1 MNIFISYGHD
11 EHTELVRRIKC
22 DLEASGHKVWL
33 DEEKIM
39 VHHDWEIAIEKAVD
53 GSEWVV
59 AFLSPYSVRRPD
71 GVCLD
76 ELSFARFRGK
86 KIAPVMVQFV
96 QPPLS
101 ISRIQWL
108 DMQGWKDV
116 VSGNI
121 REEWYNTKFAQL
133 LRVLNNEYQL
143 DFEGGS
149 ARLMSILKPFSNDIE
164 ISRHVMGFYGR
175 EWIFN
180 AYDSWLTGNFSSRV
194 FWVKGSAGVGKTA
207 IAAMLAHTK
216 PSVAGIHFCKY
227 NDSDRGDP
235 RKALCSLAYY
245 LSTQLPEYQQ
255 KLADVI
261 EIETLDSKDVSA
273 LFYYLLV
280 EPLHHIDPPK
290 SRMVLIIDAL
300 DEAIRNGRNDL
311 VTVIAREFEKL
322 PPWLGLF
329 ITSRPDQEISRKF
342 SRLNPY
348 EIESTDS
355 RNHRDIRRYLY
366 QWADKQRLEGKR
378 EKITEILI
386 TKSEGVFLYLHEIL
400 RDIST
405 GRVSI
410 DNLDNLPQGLTGIYS
425 DFAERHFPDLQ
436 QYKLKQR
443 PLLELLATCY
453 EPLAIDIASA
463 VLRWDD
469 YDRDEALVGTE
480 SLFPLHEDYL
490 EPFHKSIIDW
500 LIAPNKSGPYRVSI
514 KKGHERFADYFSA
527 NPKANPTVQQYRDH
541 FGPYHYLAC
550 NRIAEL
556 VDVLKTSSPLFAST
570 LSILMFSQLQSD
582 DGNLNNEQLL
592 EILAILVETE
602 DDRTTQVVFD
612 FTLLL
617 LDYSYFNAAETV
629 RNLILK
635 QSSLNWLLLFID
647 LKIARMTGHPR
658 KVAQL
663 GQELLIIE
671 SLPKE
676 LLGILNYYL
685 AEGLREQ
692 GDYQK
697 AIFHYKQALELL
709 DREQEVFNC
718 LQASAALGD
727 LEYVAGDLE
736 KARITL
742 NEALELAENNEL
754 LQMQGGI
761 TRILGQI
768 EQIQDNFIL
777 AEELFASSLE
787 IAQRIRRPYSIIEAY
802 NSLAES
808 QKCTKPSIALDN
820 LNQARRL
827 ALEHNARLELGKGY
841 YIEAD
846 IQNLLGDYEKAEHA
860 AMEAQHI
867 LNDVGYA
874 SGYARACL
882 ALGQSFLIQKKYD
895 QAVEQALTASR
906 FYQKE
911 EIYPSYRLMA
921 FHLIKQCFEHLHY
934 PLSDNLEEVKNIPN
948 INNFDNLHQFLLLC
962 SSED

>member
-11 EHTELVRRIKC
+11 EHIELVRRIKR
-22 DLEASGHKVWL
+22 DLEANGHKVWL

-76 ELSFARFRGK
+76 ELSFARYRGK

-116 VSGNI
+116 VSSNI

-149 ARLMSILKPFSNDIE
+149 AQLMNVLKPFSNDIE
-164 ISRHVMGFYGR
+164 MSRHIRDFCGR
-175 EWIFN
+175 EWIFE
-180 AYDSWLTGNFSSRV
+180 AYDSWLTDDFSSRV

-216 PSVAGIHFCKY
+216 SSVVGIHFCKY

-245 LSTQLPEYQQ
+245 LSTQLPEYQRI
-255 KLADVI
+255 LMDRV
-261 EIETLDSKDVSA
+261 EIEPLANKDVSA
-273 LFYYLLV
+273 LFHYLLV
-280 EPLHHIDPPK
+280 EPLHLIDPPK
-290 SRMVLIIDAL
+290 AKMILVIDAL

-311 VTVIAREFEKL
+311 VTVIARDFDKL

-329 ITSRPDQEISRKF
+329 ITSRPDQEIARKF
-342 SRLNPY
+342 SRFNPY

-355 RNHRDIRRYLY
+355 RNLEDIRHYLY
-366 QWADKQRLEGKR
+366 QWT
-378 EKITEILI
+378 EKNVFTDAQEKVIEILLN
-386 TKSEGVFLYLHEIL
+386 KSEGVFLYLHEIL

-405 GRVSI
+405 GIVSI
-410 DNLDNLPQGLTGIYS
+410 DNLEDLPQGLTGIYT
-425 DFAERHFPDLQ
+425 DFIERQFPDLK
-436 QYKLKQR
+436 QYKSKQR

-453 EPLAIDIASA
+453 EPLAIDTACA
-463 VLRWDD
+463 VLQWDD
-469 YDRDEALVGTE
+469 YDMDEAMTGMD
-480 SLFPLHEDYL
+480 SLFPLHETHL

-500 LIAPNKSGPYRVSI
+500 IIDPNKSGPYRVSV

-527 NPKANPTVQQYRDH
+527 NPKTNRTVQEYRDR
-541 FGPYHYLAC
+541 FGPYHYFAC

-556 VDVLKTSSPLFAST
+556 VEILTESSPMFAST
-570 LSILMFSQLQSD
+570 LSMLMFTQVQAD
-582 DGNLNNEQLL
+582 DGNLRDEQLL
-592 EILAILVETE
+592 EMLNILVETE
-602 DDRTTQVVFD
+602 EYRSTQVILN

-629 RNLILK
+629 RNLI
-635 QSSLNWLLLFID
+635 QNQPGLNWLLLFID
-647 LKIARMTGHPR
+647 LKVARMTGQPR
-658 KVAQL
+658 KVTQL
-663 GQELLIIE
+663 GRELLTIETVPQELLG
-671 SLPKE
+671 LV
-676 LLGILNYYL
+676 NYYL

-692 GDYQK
+692 GNSQE
-697 AIFHYKQALELL
+697 AIFHYNQALTLF
-709 DREQEVFNC
+709 DMEQETLNW
-718 LQASAALGD
+718 LQVSAALGD
-727 LEYVAGDLE
+727 LQYVAGDLE
-736 KARITL
+736 KAGMAL
-742 NEALELAENNEL
+742 NKALKLAKNKRL
-754 LQMQGGI
+754 LQLQGGI
-761 TRILGQI
+761 IRILGQI
-768 EQIQDNFIL
+768 EQIQDNCTL
-777 AEELFASSLE
+777 AEELFTTSME

-808 QKCTKPSIALDN
+808 QKYTKPDIALKN
-820 LNQARRL
+820 ITTAREL

-846 IQNLLGDYEKAEHA
+846 IHNLQGDYTKAENA
-860 AMEAQHI
+860 ALEAKNI
-867 LNDVGYA
+867 LCDVDYG

-882 ALGQSFLIQKKYD
+882 ALGQSFLDQKKYE
-895 QAVEQALTASR
+895 QAFEQALTALR
-906 FYQKE
+906 YYQKE
-911 EIYPSYRLMA
+911 NIYPSYRLIA
-921 FHLIKQCFEHLHY
+921 FHLINQCAQHLQY
-934 PLSDNLEEVKNIPN
+934 SLPENLEEVKNIPY
-948 INNFDNLHQFLLLC
+948 INNFEYLQELLFLYT
-962 SSED
+962 SED